1 MSQMS
6 GLLASLCI
14 AYVTITKEAAMLSAS
29 ASGTMGRVIN
39 DTRCTANMLGSKA
52 EKYQMY
58 GQVGQWTLG
67 GFAGSIAVLTQT
79 PLTFGFRPKVLL
91 YFCWHIRFQP
101 NVMGHFWFRP
111 KVEFPLS
118 VDV

>member
-1 MSQMS
+1 MS
-6 GLLASLCI
+6 GSLASLCI

-29 ASGTMGRVIN
+29 ASGTVGRVIN
-39 DTRCTANMLGSKA
+39 DTHCTANMLESKG
-52 EKYQMY
+52 ERHQMHK
-58 GQVGQWTLG
+58 QVGQWTLG
-67 GFAGSIAVLTQT
+67 GFDGSIAVLTQT
-79 PLTFGFRPKVLL
+79 RLTFGFRPKVLL

-101 NVMGHFWFRP
+101 NVIGHFWFRP